1 MKYYVPDRKVNIL
14 HIYDE
19 KGKILNSKD
28 MDRWEEWGIEEK
40 VGLVCFHIAQGKSVQ
55 KTAIGV
61 KGFPTV
67 DEFFRAVESID
78 ECEEMYYDAR
88 KRRQNY
94 LIEKLVDLDNKD
106 EINTLGS
113 VIKVTNISIKESL
126 VIDDE
131 EGKKRTIP
139 TFNTFLSKEKLHETQ
154 TKGTGGVFK

>member
-1 MKYYVPDRKVNIL
+1 MKYYIPDEKVNCL
-14 HIYDE
+14 YIYDE
-19 KGKILNSKD
+19 KGKVVDSKN
-28 MDRWEEWGIEEK
+28 MEEWEEGGIVER

-55 KTAIGV
+55 KTATGE

-67 DEFFRAVESID
+67 DEFFRAVGSVA

-94 LIEKLVDLDNKD
+94 LIEKLVDLKDKD

-126 VIDDE
+126 EIE
-131 EGKKRTIP
+131 GQEGKMKTVP
-139 TFNTFLSKEKLHETQ
+139 TFNTFLSKEKLHEAQ